1 MDIASK
7 LLPTTN
13 RPSLTLADITALTQV
28 MKDQFKGP
36 KFMSP
41 RSFLAQYA
49 ITHAVWILR

>member
-13 RPSLTLADITALTQV
+13 RPSLALAGITALTQV
-28 MKDQFKGP
+28 MKDRFKGP

-41 RSFLAQYA
+41 RSFLVQYA